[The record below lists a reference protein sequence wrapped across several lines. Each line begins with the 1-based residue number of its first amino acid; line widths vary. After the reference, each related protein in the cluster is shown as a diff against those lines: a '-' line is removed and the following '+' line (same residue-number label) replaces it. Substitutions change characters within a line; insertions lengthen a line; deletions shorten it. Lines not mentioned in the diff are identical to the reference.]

1 MIEIPLEHHGRLPL
15 YRQIANHLKR
25 MVQNGTL
32 TCGYRLPGSRELA
45 SSLGISRATVVL
57 AYDLLE
63 DDGFIEQKGR
73 RGSFVSWK
81 KTCKMSSLTDS
92 GPVLDLASG
101 LPSAD
106 LVPWERIA
114 SLSRDSLLGAGPD
127 SLYDT
132 PPEGLLTLRK
142 ALVRHAARRGIP
154 ASKDD
159 AIVTSGARHALSV
172 YIEAMFLKG
181 VRRLWIEE
189 LTYPEIRRMAA
200 GAGMEIRTVPMDLP
214 YFIESLEKIERGD
227 LLYLVPSFH
236 NPTGRTLPQDT
247 RRTVLESASRS
258 GFWVIEDDAYG
269 ELRFGESSVPALKS
283 IDSENRVLYLS
294 SFSQLLFPGM
304 RIGYVLLPDET
315 RKEFLAVL
323 ERTSGAT
330 SSLVQHVVHSFIE
343 DGSLEVAL
351 DLARNSMASRMR
363 SLCGAIG
370 EKIPGFRFEAPQGG
384 IYLWLE
390 TKGLPGSEAA
400 RIAKGADVGVIPGG
414 SFRYPEMDI
423 DAVRLSVS
431 RVTTPMIH
439 EAVGRLSEVWR
450 KGK

>member
-92 GPVLDLASG
+92 GPVWDLASG

-200 GAGMEIRTVPMDLP
+200 GAGMEIRTVPWISRTSLNP
-214 YFIESLEKIERGD
+214 SKRSNGETSFILSQVFI
-227 LLYLVPSFH
+227 
-236 NPTGRTLPQDT
+236 T
-247 RRTVLESASRS
+247 RRAGPS
-258 GFWVIEDDAYG
+258 
-269 ELRFGESSVPALKS
+269 P
-283 IDSENRVLYLS
+283 
-294 SFSQLLFPGM
+294 
-304 RIGYVLLPDET
+304 
-315 RKEFLAVL
+315 
-323 ERTSGAT
+323 RT
-330 SSLVQHVVHSFIE
+330 
-343 DGSLEVAL
+343 
-351 DLARNSMASRMR
+351 
-363 SLCGAIG
+363 
-370 EKIPGFRFEAPQGG
+370 QGG
-384 IYLWLE
+384 QYWNLPHDRDS
-390 TKGLPGSEAA
+390 GLSRTMHTGNSGSVNPAC
-400 RIAKGADVGVIPGG
+400 R
-414 SFRYPEMDI
+414 
-423 DAVRLSVS
+423 
-431 RVTTPMIH
+431 H
-439 EAVGRLSEVWR
+439 
-450 KGK
+450 